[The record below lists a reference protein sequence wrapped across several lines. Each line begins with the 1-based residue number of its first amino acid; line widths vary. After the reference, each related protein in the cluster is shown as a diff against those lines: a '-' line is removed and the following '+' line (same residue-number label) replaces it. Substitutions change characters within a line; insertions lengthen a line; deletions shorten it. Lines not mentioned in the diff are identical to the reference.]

1 MALWGQ
7 LIMKRFAAILLCLA
21 MLPTAMADDG
31 LPILQ
36 RSLLPDEQL
45 WQLETELTGHR
56 ERNGAVHE
64 CTAAALSDL
73 LQQAGLTA
81 TVEDLVQVLTSPSE
95 SGTPESAIK
104 ELLLPRADCIQ
115 VSMDA
120 TFALI
125 TTRVRGGKVLD
136 IFRNSPYGL
145 TVHRLVR

>member
-7 LIMKRFAAILLCLA
+7 LILKRFAPILLCLA

-56 ERNGAVHE
+56 ERTGAGHE
-64 CTAAALSDL
+64 CPAAALS
-73 LQQAGLTA
+73 GR
-81 TVEDLVQVLTSPSE
+81 
-95 SGTPESAIK
+95 
-104 ELLLPRADCIQ
+104 LPQ
-115 VSMDA
+115 
-120 TFALI
+120 
-125 TTRVRGGKVLD
+125 VLD